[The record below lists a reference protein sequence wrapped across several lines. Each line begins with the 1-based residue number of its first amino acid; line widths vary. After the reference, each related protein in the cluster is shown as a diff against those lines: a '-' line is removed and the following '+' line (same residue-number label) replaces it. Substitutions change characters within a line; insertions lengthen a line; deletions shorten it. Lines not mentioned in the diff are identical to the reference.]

1 VKRTL
6 VAGFGNLYRR
16 DDGVGRAVVSGVRKR
31 TGRPELGPLDDG
43 YNDLGHPVDTIVLH
57 QLVPELARTVS
68 AYDLVIFVD
77 AHVDG
82 FPEPMREECIVASYQ
97 CSSFVSHQVHPAM
110 VLDLAQRAYG
120 HTPEGILLSLR
131 GYDFDFGEGLSPQT
145 AALVQPA
152 VERIMALVEGE

>member
-1 VKRTL
+1 MKRTL

-16 DDGVGRAVVSGVRKR
+16 DDGVGRAVVSSVRER

-43 YNDLGHPVDTIVLH
+43 FNDLGHPVDTIVLH
-57 QLVPELARTVS
+57 QLVPELARMVS

-77 AHVDG
+77 AHVNG
-82 FPEPMREECIVASYQ
+82 LPESMHEEYITASYQ

-120 HTPEGILLSLR
+120 CTPEGILLSLR
-131 GYDFDFGEGLSPQT
+131 GHDFDFGEGLSPET
-145 AALVQPA
+145 AALVPPA
-152 VERIMALVEGE
+152 VERILALVEGE